1 LGNFYYMVNIT
12 KIKDIDQE
20 KLKQLFEKRGRS
32 ISTPNFS
39 ELIFDFL
46 TEYKDEYEVF
56 QCECG
61 EVSYIKKEAANNL
74 RKKIGINDLKCFKCL
89 GLTKDRIES
98 QYYVRILKILQ
109 LLEKRK
115 INHITNSI
123 EFDDDV
129 FREMKKNACGLFAT
143 NSVDEFYYGFNNFTT
158 MWIDFFSNDEKESFD
173 IINLLYEEAIK
184 KNPKLYEEFSK
195 IFDPELFEAA
205 DVNCFL
211 VNKSIIQSSEDHY
224 DRIFFGMEFNE
235 STKIR
240 QSELEKEII
249 NKKMTLHK
257 NLIEEGR
264 FFLDTLINLIN
275 VIEGRKIESNPFSKF
290 KLPKLSPEKK
300 DRQIKGIKDKIELFK
315 YHFSG
320 NVLYPLLTDI
330 YDTQLRNDEGH
341 NQYQIDLNKKIIRS
355 LVYNREISFK
365 ELDRKN
371 DRIQSFH
378 SKITGTYH
386 KKYIESKRN
395 LVRNLGFEE
404 VGFCFENFEH
414 VDGYLVPKG
423 DCLPILTLLQFW
435 DFAIFENERRYF
447 PTIKLLPNSDF
458 SVLIQIIEGAS
469 IMQERN
475 ITLDLWFSLLLKKGQ
490 FKIILSTIAPTLP
503 WFNHIAL
510 ETVPINKLPKI
521 NILAID
527 EAIVNVPESEL
538 HRILNVVRNT

>member
-1 LGNFYYMVNIT
+1 MVKIT
-12 KIKDIDQE
+12 KIEDIDQN
-20 KLKQLFEKRGRS
+20 KLKQLFQERGRS
-32 ISTPNFS
+32 ISTPHFS
-39 ELIFDFL
+39 ELIIDFL

-61 EVSYIKKEAANNL
+61 EVSYIKKEAADNL
-74 RKKIGINDLKCFKCL
+74 RKKMGINDLKCFRCL

-98 QYYVRILKILQ
+98 QYYVRLLKILQ

-115 INHITNSI
+115 INQVTNSI

-129 FREMKKNACGLFAT
+129 FREMKKEACGLFAT

-158 MWIDFFSNDEKESFD
+158 MWINFFSGDEKESFD
-173 IINLLYEEAIK
+173 IIDLLYNEAIT
-184 KNPKLYEEFSK
+184 KNPKIYEEFSK

-240 QSELEKEII
+240 QSELETQLI

-264 FFLDTLINLIN
+264 FFLDTLINLVN
-275 VIEGRKIESNPFSKF
+275 AIEGRKIEINPFKKF
-290 KLPKLSPEKK
+290 KLPKQSRNGK
-300 DRQIKGIKDKIELFK
+300 DRDIRGIKDKIELFK
-315 YHFSG
+315 YHSSG
-320 NVLYPLLTDI
+320 DVLYPLLTDI
-330 YDTQLRNDEGH
+330 YDTQLRNDDGH
-341 NQYQIDLNKKIIRS
+341 NQYKIDLDNKKIRS
-355 LVYNREISFK
+355 LVKNRDISFK
-365 ELDRKN
+365 ELDQKN

-386 KKYIESKRN
+386 TKYIESKHN
-395 LVRNLGFEE
+395 LVRNLGFEV
-404 VGFCFENFEH
+404 VGFNFENFEH
-414 VDGYLVPKG
+414 INGILVPKG
-423 DCLPILTLLQFW
+423 DCLPILCLAQFW
-435 DFAIFENERRYF
+435 DFASFENGRRYF
-447 PTIKLLPNSDF
+447 PQIVLLPNSDF
-458 SVLIQIIEGAS
+458 SVLIQVIEGAP

-475 ITLDLWFSLLLKKGQ
+475 ITLDMWFSLLLTKKQ
-490 FKIILSTIAPTLP
+490 FKIILCTIAPILP

-510 ETVPINKLPKI
+510 ETVPMNQLPEM

-527 EAIVNVPESEL
+527 QAIVNLPESEIQ
-538 HRILNVVRNT
+538 RILNVVLKE